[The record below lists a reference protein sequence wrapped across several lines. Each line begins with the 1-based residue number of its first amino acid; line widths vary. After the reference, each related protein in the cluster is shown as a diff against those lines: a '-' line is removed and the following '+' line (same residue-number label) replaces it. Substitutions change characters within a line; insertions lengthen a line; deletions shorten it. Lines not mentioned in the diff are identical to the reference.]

1 MSNSDIFDSFVKIAQ
16 KKGLISE
23 EKPTNT
29 RVEAEHT
36 EKDFPETNVRHDSL
50 TIEQIGKLYG
60 NKPQMPAGMEYEHNI
75 MEVAHPDMLV
85 ISPSYDKL
93 NGLIEN
99 ENEGQNI
106 RLHIVHKNPDGQLI
120 NRKYAKKDL
129 LLALVRL
136 GNELDNGDQEDLR
149 KLADICLTQVG
160 SQGFKKKA
168 FYPLLIAGIIGL
180 TGLLYLQQHSSFH
193 SDGWSRDYQKAM
205 SEINDLLNSNTH
217 WGIIG
222 NSYTDSFL
230 NTVKRLSVILTE
242 IDQKVQAILPIL
254 DNVQNPKTRSELVQI
269 SQNPD
274 THNNIQALDD
284 LKAVIKENYPF
295 IQEVMSSFS
304 SESFKQRAVADKGI
318 LSSLTDSAEFLHGGN
333 KGEIA
338 DDFDDVVRA
347 LETLIGTPGKVGDLQ
362 NLIIDLKNAQ
372 KQQEIVKQKLD
383 SDGINSENLF
393 NTSETPKTPIEP
405 NTTPVQDTENPKKGL
420 FDDLEKDFENS
431 GLSSFLK

>member
-1 MSNSDIFDSFVKIAQ
+1 MSHSDIFDSFAKIAQ

-36 EKDFPETNVRHDSL
+36 EKDFPETNMRHDSL

-106 RLHIVHKNPDGQLI
+106 RLHIVHKNPDGHLI

-136 GNELDNGDQEDLR
+136 GNSLDNTNQEELR
-149 KLADICLTQVG
+149 KLADTCLAQVG

-168 FYPLLIAGIIGL
+168 FAPWIIAGVASAV
-180 TGLLYLQQHSSFH
+180 GLLYVQQHMRLH
-193 SDGWSRDYQKAM
+193 SDGWTRDYQKVV
-205 SEINDLLNSNTH
+205 SEINDLLGSSTH
-217 WGIIG
+217 WGIVG
-222 NSYTDSFL
+222 NSYTTTFL
-230 NTVKRLSVILTE
+230 STVKRLGVVLAE
-242 IDQKVQAILPIL
+242 INQKVQSIIPIL
-254 DNVQNPKTRSELVQI
+254 DSVQTPKTHSELLQI
-269 SQNPD
+269 AQHPETQNA
-274 THNNIQALDD
+274 IKALDD
-284 LKAVIKENYPF
+284 LKAVIEENYPF
-295 IQEVMSSFS
+295 IEETMSSFS
-304 SESFKQRAVADKGI
+304 SETFKQRAVADKGI
-318 LSSLTDSAEFLHGGN
+318 LSSLTDAAEVLHGG
-333 KGEIA
+333 KGLVA

-347 LETLIGTPGKVGDLQ
+347 LETLVGIPDDMPGGPKAGDLQ
-362 NLIIDLKNAQ
+362 NIIIGLQTAQ
-372 KQQEIVKQKLD
+372 KKEELTKQKLT
-383 SDGINSENLF
+383 SAGTNTKKLF
-393 NTSETPKTPIEP
+393 APSPVETPEKAPEEP
-405 NTTPVQDTENPKKGL
+405 GSEIDQLLGGA
-420 FDDLEKDFENS
+420 KDFVKNR
-431 GLSSFLK
+431 F